1 MQSSEGESDAGQSLE
16 ETRHKLPS
24 PLLVES
30 PSTHFVLPTA
40 NCDGT
45 CDLFS
50 VRIAHESPAAPGF
63 YRELRTQAPC
73 ADSVQTTL
81 LA

>member
-1 MQSSEGESDAGQSLE
+1 MQSSEGESDVGQSLE

-30 PSTHFVLPTA
+30 PRTHFVLPA
-40 NCDGT
+40 AHCDGT

-50 VRIAHESPAAPGF
+50 VSTAHESPAALGF
-63 YRELRTQAPC
+63 LLGAENTG
-73 ADSVQTTL
+73 TL
-81 LA
+81 CRSSANHAAA